1 MVWVG
6 FGGDVKYFGNSK
18 NHLGIWAPPGPRIC
32 HLYTA
37 ALFVIVSSLFCLLH
51 GVCFNINCIYDLSL
65 PELNV
70 LLLNVQML
78 D

>member
-1 MVWVG
+1 MELWVWVG

-18 NHLGIWAPPGPRIC
+18 NHLDC

-37 ALFVIVSSLFCLLH
+37 ALFVIVSSLFCLLR